1 MLLAFLR
8 FGGLKLNFWN
18 KLWLVRRLSSYHI
31 MDVIVLSI
39 IISLAKAQIIQQNS
53 ASVVLFLLQRK
64 ELYKLLNHSLAWRR
78 CVVILVYLSRLRGKN
93 AHFLP

>member
-8 FGGLKLNFWN
+8 FGGLKFNFWN
-18 KLWLVRRLSSYHI
+18 KLWPISRLSSYHI
-31 MDVIVLSI
+31 INVIALSI

-53 ASVVLFLLQRK
+53 ASVVLSFLQRK
-64 ELYKLLNHSLAWRR
+64 ELHKLLDHSLPWRR
-78 CVVILVYLSRLRGKN
+78 YVVILVYLSRLWGKD

>member
-18 KLWLVRRLSSYHI
+18 KLWLIRRLSSYYI
-31 MDVIVLSI
+31 MDVIALSI

-53 ASVVLFLLQRK
+53 ASVVLSLLQRK
-64 ELYKLLNHSLAWRR
+64 ELHKLLDHSLPWRR
-78 CVVILVYLSRLRGKN
+78 YVVILVYLSSLRGKDT
-93 AHFLP
+93 HFLP